1 MYGGPRAVKNAWQ
14 GSVSIWI
21 AAAQEE
27 GRTLAEHAE
36 RELDDEQQNT
46 TAWRETEYLWHEA
59 LVQRRGA
66 LFPEDCHEAIGLVI
80 DEHR

>member
-1 MYGGPRAVKNAWQ
+1 MYGGPRAVKNTWQ
-14 GSVSIWI
+14 ESVSIWI

-36 RELDDEQQNT
+36 RELDDEQQDT
-46 TAWRETEYLWHEA
+46 TAWCETEHLWHEA

-66 LFPEDCHEAIGLVI
+66 LFAEDRHEAIGLVI